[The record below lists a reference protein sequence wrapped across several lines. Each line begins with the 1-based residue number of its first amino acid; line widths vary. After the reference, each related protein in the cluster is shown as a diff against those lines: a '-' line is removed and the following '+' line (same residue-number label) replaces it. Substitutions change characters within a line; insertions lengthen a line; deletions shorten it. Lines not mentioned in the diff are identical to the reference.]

1 MIPTQRQA
9 ARAGNVVHAMLQY
22 RRKLERGELTP
33 VQTHTTHTNSFSIH
47 YIETHAKINK
57 RKFPI
62 MLTVLSSQLRALGI
76 VPMCSFQYERMFNTT
91 RIPGI
96 ETGKDIF
103 HSCFTYYLTI
113 DDRPKDSW
121 MRISNH
127 EMMVSHMPLF
137 MLRFC
142 AASEGQEALGGVPSR
157 PFL

>member
-1 MIPTQRQA
+1 MIPTHRQA

-33 VQTHTTHTNSFSIH
+33 VHTHTTHTNSFSIH
-47 YIETHAKINK
+47 YIEMHAKINI
-57 RKFPI
+57 RKVPI
-62 MLTVLSSQLRALGI
+62 MPAVLSSQLRALGI

-103 HSCFTYYLTI
+103 HLCFKYLTI

-121 MRISNH
+121 MPISNH
-127 EMMVSHMPLF
+127 LMMVSHPPLF
-137 MLRFC
+137 MFRFC